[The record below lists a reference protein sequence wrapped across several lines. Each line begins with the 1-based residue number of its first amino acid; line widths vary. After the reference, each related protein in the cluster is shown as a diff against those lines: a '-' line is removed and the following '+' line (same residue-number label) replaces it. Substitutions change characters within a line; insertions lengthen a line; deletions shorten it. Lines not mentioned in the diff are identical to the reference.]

1 MIRINL
7 LPYQE
12 RKGTG
17 RSFTFDKTR
26 IVPLAVLGVVLAAC
40 LTTLMVQGA
49 RLTSLE
55 QEVATAQ
62 AESEKY
68 KKTID
73 LINEMVSK
81 ENELNRRLQ
90 LVSTL
95 DENRF
100 KTVRVLDEFARRVP
114 RYMWLT
120 SVKEVSPDRMAI
132 DGVAF
137 SNLVVSDLMSS
148 LESSEVFGQVELSVA
163 KRKEVEGQNVVS
175 FTVTTS
181 VNPNAGN
188 ES

>member
-1 MIRINL
+1 
-7 LPYQE
+7 
-12 RKGTG
+12 
-17 RSFTFDKTR
+17 
-26 IVPLAVLGVVLAAC
+26 
-40 LTTLMVQGA
+40 
-49 RLTSLE
+49 
-55 QEVATAQ
+55 
-62 AESEKY
+62 
-68 KKTID
+68 
-73 LINEMVSK
+73 
-81 ENELNRRLQ
+81 
-90 LVSTL
+90 
-95 DENRF
+95 
-100 KTVRVLDEFARRVP
+100 
-114 RYMWLT
+114 MWLT